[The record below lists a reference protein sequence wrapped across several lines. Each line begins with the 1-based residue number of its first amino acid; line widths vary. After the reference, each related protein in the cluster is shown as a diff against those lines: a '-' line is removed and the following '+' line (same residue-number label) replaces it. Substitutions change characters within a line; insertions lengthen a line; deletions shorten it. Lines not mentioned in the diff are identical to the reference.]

1 MTQNELR
8 EKYVKFLQGFGIA
21 LSDAEIDRRM
31 KLEFVKPNFSCV
43 YEDTPT
49 RQEAINAYLITCE
62 DFGFPI
68 SENIKNLYES
78 EIWDY
83 ALNNINI
90 KIRERF
96 SDQLAMVSDVVR
108 RKHVKDAITALFDQ
122 RIYITRTQVEQLIE
136 AAKDNEEIVDV
147 YLSFGGEKG
156 MFEPSVLYS
165 DDEYLQDC
173 YEGDDDDEYYNEEEE
188 VEA

>member
-31 KLEFVKPNFSCV
+31 KLEFVKPDFSHV

-49 RQEAINAYLITCE
+49 RREAINAY
-62 DFGFPI
+62 FGFPV
-68 SENIKNLYES
+68 SENIKNLHES
-78 EIWDY
+78 EIWNY
-83 ALNNINI
+83 ALKNINI
-90 KIRERF
+90 KIEERF
-96 SDQLAMVSDVVR
+96 GDMLTMVSDVVR
-108 RKHVKDAITALFDQ
+108 SKHVKDAITALFDQ
-122 RIYITRTQVEQLIE
+122 RIYIDRSQVEQLIE
-136 AAKDNEEIVDV
+136 AAKDNEEIVNV

-165 DDEYLQDC
+165 DDEYLQDY
-173 YEGDDDDEYYNEEEE
+173 YEGDDDDEYYNEEKE